1 MEVLF
6 VIFTLMGGSI
16 LILLKLNKNLRA
28 KNKLKDLE
36 VEDVKLKT
44 EQNYLKKE
52 KEVLKESLINP
63 KIDVQDLDDQG
74 IENFWKNKK
83 KK

>member
-1 MEVLF
+1 
-6 VIFTLMGGSI
+6 MGGSI